1 MYNSP
6 LISAP
11 TLATWLAHPNSP
23 VVLDCS
29 FDLQDP
35 DLGERRYRQAHVPGA
50 QYVHLERDL
59 SGPKINA
66 QGQFVGRHPLRER
79 SAYAQLMG
87 FWGIGPDTRV
97 VVLDNQGG
105 MFAARLWW
113 TLRWMGHSHVLV
125 LNGGQAAWHAAGF
138 ALDKSDQISKLDPF
152 CVYPTLAPAMATV
165 LAEKLREKL
174 PNCTLIDARSPERF
188 RGDVEPLDKLA
199 GHILGAR
206 NRCFKDNLQ
215 PNGVFKARHILHDE
229 FKTFLGDVPPEEV
242 VHYCGSGVT
251 SCHNLL
257 AMHIAGFELGA
268 LYPGSWSEWSALDD
282 SFVKRLGRFRHD
294 QQPHRPE

>member
-6 LISAP
+6 LIDAP
-11 TLATWLAHPNSP
+11 TLATWLAHPKSP

-35 DLGERRYRQAHVPGA
+35 DLGEHRYRQAHVPGA

-59 SGPKINA
+59 AGPKTNA

-79 SAYAQLMG
+79 SVYAQLMG
-87 FWGIGPDTRV
+87 SWGIGPDTRV

-113 TLRWMGHSHVLV
+113 TLRWMGHRHVLV
-125 LNGGQAAWHAAGF
+125 LDGGQVAWQAAGF
-138 ALDKSDQISKLDPF
+138 ALDKGDQNSKPDPF
-152 CVYPTLAPAMATV
+152 PAYPKIAPAMTTV
-165 LAEKLREKL
+165 LAEQLREKL
-174 PNCTLIDARSPERF
+174 QHCTLVDARSPERF

-199 GHILGAR
+199 GHIAGAR

-215 PNGVFKARHILHDE
+215 PRGVFKPRHVLYDE
-229 FKTFLGDVPPEEV
+229 FRAVLGPVASETV
-242 VHYCGSGVT
+242 VHYCGSGAT
-251 SCHNLL
+251 ACHNLL
-257 AMHIAGFELGA
+257 AMCVAGFELGA

-282 SFVKRLGRFRHD
+282 SFAKSFGGGDAGAELV
-294 QQPHRPE
+294 